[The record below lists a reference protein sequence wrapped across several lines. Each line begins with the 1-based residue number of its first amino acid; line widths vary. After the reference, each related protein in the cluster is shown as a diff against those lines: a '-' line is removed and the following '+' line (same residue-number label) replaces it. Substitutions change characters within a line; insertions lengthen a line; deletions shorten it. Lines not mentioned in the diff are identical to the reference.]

1 MSCAQAYHQVKEDFP
16 DPNSKDTVGQSVSVT
31 AAQQRYLDLLAEQR
45 GVYAMA
51 NTTYCTQINTS
62 WELGTQL
69 GKTTKQAIWL
79 EVVVPSTGAFF
90 DLFNSDRFCFGD
102 YGSEVHSKHWELPC
116 L

>member
-51 NTTYCTQINTS
+51 NTTYCT
-62 WELGTQL
+62 
-69 GKTTKQAIWL
+69 
-79 EVVVPSTGAFF
+79 
-90 DLFNSDRFCFGD
+90 
-102 YGSEVHSKHWELPC
+102 
-116 L
+116 